1 MNDITQNTALNIKPP
16 FLLLQHKRGA
26 LFWCKR
32 RRLRKTTFRS
42 KFPTGVQAATGQLQK
57 THSPRVHVIDACWA
71 CTGLSLAVIKQWQ
84 QFPGSPRCALVGFRY
99 MFLKFLPPSNLH
111 HISEP
116 GCPFEAFSLP
126 VLQEGLQLPP
136 PTSEIYSQA
145 NTRRDELRMV
155 TAEYQYLFYIPDS
168 GFLPREVHLK
178 SWPHS
183 SNSSVGLVTLREI

>member
-116 GCPFEAFSLP
+116 GCPFEAF
-126 VLQEGLQLPP
+126 
-136 PTSEIYSQA
+136 Y
-145 NTRRDELRMV
+145 RRDFNCHPQLRRSILKPTQGEMSSGWSQQN
-155 TAEYQYLFYIPDS
+155 TNICSIYQTRVSYRGRFI
-168 GFLPREVHLK
+168 
-178 SWPHS
+178 
-183 SNSSVGLVTLREI
+183 